1 MKRFYRFFV
10 TSFALLSLISLE
22 SSGANAQ
29 IIGIGDLA
37 GSTFRS
43 RASSISGDGTTVT
56 GFSNA
61 SDGQE
66 AFKWTEASGIMGLGD
81 IPGGRFNSRSMS
93 ASQEGS
99 VIVGMGTIEQPEATR
114 WDSAGLTRLGSLI
127 TNGFSVALGVSDN
140 GSIIVG
146 QAQGNAGFE
155 AMYWNA
161 TDGMVGIGDLRGPGF
176 DTNSLARAVSSDGS
190 TIAGQGF
197 SDDGMEAFR
206 WTSGGGMVGLGDLT
220 GGTYASM
227 ATSISG
233 NGNVIAG
240 HGQSANGQEAFR
252 WTDATGMVALGD
264 LAGGEFASSV
274 NGMSVDGG
282 FLVGYSVSSI
292 GSEAFLWTA
301 TDGMQS
307 LYDQLHAKGHDMSH
321 WTNLISATG
330 VSDDGLTI
338 VGYGTNTNGDEE
350 GFVARFS
357 AVPEPTSVTFLAITL
372 TGSLLFRRRR
382 MTEPQRSAKH

>member
-114 WDSAGLTRLGSLI
+114 WDSAGLTRLGSLV
-127 TNGFSVALGVSDN
+127 TDGFSVALGVSDN

-197 SDDGMEAFR
+197 SDDG
-206 WTSGGGMVGLGDLT
+206 T
-220 GGTYASM
+220 
-227 ATSISG
+227 
-233 NGNVIAG
+233 
-240 HGQSANGQEAFR
+240 EAFR

-274 NGMSVDGG
+274 NGMSAME
-282 FLVGYSVSSI
+282 
-292 GSEAFLWTA
+292 GS
-301 TDGMQS
+301 
-307 LYDQLHAKGHDMSH
+307 
-321 WTNLISATG
+321 
-330 VSDDGLTI
+330 
-338 VGYGTNTNGDEE
+338 
-350 GFVARFS
+350 
-357 AVPEPTSVTFLAITL
+357 
-372 TGSLLFRRRR
+372 
-382 MTEPQRSAKH
+382 